1 MATQVGIGVTLIT
14 INGRLRISAIKPDG
28 AAAASGNVRID
39 DFLVALNGVPVTSEA
54 HAKELILG
62 PFGTS
67 LKAELSRGGQS
78 VTVTLWRGGV
88 EAKVKGEAAEKA
100 KAESE
105 AKAAEVGECDP
116 LTLLKRFKVGRQ
128 FISHFPVKLC
138 LRHATWRC
146 NISAQTYGDVV
157 YNHVE
162 KLTHRVAT
170 CIKEVYRPIA
180 VACSHCIFYG
190 DNSN

>member
-1 MATQVGIGVTLIT
+1 MVKRAVQAA
-14 INGRLRISAIKPDG
+14 SARG
-28 AAAASGNVRID
+28 AAVGS
-39 DFLVALNGVPVTSEA
+39 
-54 HAKELILG
+54 
-62 PFGTS
+62 
-67 LKAELSRGGQS
+67 
-78 VTVTLWRGGV
+78 TLYLQISDV
-88 EAKVKGEAAEKA
+88 D
-100 KAESE
+100 S
-105 AKAAEVGECDP
+105 EVGECDP

-146 NISAQTYGDVV
+146 NVSAQTYGDVF